1 MYFPSKYFFQEEFG
15 GKPLDLSE
23 LSNVSTSCPSIT
35 QKRMKEWCV
44 YSLHFSNFLWEEKG
58 LCYLIYCMLHTLGHG
73 LYLSLSS
80 FLQHLASHT
89 VYMPHQSKGIKLDFL
104 SSCFCHFRTPDKM
117 WGRTLWLRAV
127 FTSAC
132 MNSSKNIFKT
142 SLFTLLAAAA
152 TIRPSSM
159 VNWTFDQ

>member
-1 MYFPSKYFFQEEFG
+1 M
-15 GKPLDLSE
+15 
-23 LSNVSTSCPSIT
+23 
-35 QKRMKEWCV
+35 

-80 FLQHLASHT
+80 FLQHLASYT

-159 VNWTFDQ
+159 VNWTFDQSVGLQCAQSFCTWINMRLSSYCYFWTSRVLTHTIS